1 MTTEPRPKTDYYV
14 TRAAQERAAA
24 QRTTDSVAR
33 RVHLEMADRYDALV
47 APKTLA
53 L

>member
-33 RVHLEMADRYDALV
+33 RVHLEMADRYDALI
-47 APKTLA
+47 APKKLA